1 MPYAQLGYRTRYLEY
16 EDKESAMRLCNQAP
30 LLGFVVNRTLY
41 ASSEAYRQRID
52 YICKLMRL
60 AGADRRQS
68 DRGQAEKGRTRRE
81 RQACL
86 IKR

>member
-1 MPYAQLGYRTRYLEY
+1 
-16 EDKESAMRLCNQAP
+16 MRLCNQAP
-30 LLGFVVNRTLY
+30 LLGFVVNRALY

-60 AGADRRQS
+60 AGADR
-68 DRGQAEKGRTRRE
+68 GQADLGLADRGRTRRE

-86 IKR
+86 IKG